1 MQCLRFSLLFGCGV
15 LALACALAGVQAQAA
30 TPFTITASNVTMP
43 SSGNGYSQYS
53 VTNIPVTG
61 TMSISTSY
69 AGTETQAKMPTCANT
84 PPVVYQVKAGGTLSG
99 TIACYPYG
107 AGIPASLPQGRRSSR
122 AAAAGL
128 AFAGALLFGLGLR
141 RRMRCWLVMTVLAAG
156 TLAGLAGIGAC
167 GGSSNGMTPGT
178 YPYTFMAT
186 NSPTSGL
193 GPVWEATTTINVT
206 VP

>member
-1 MQCLRFSLLFGCGV
+1 MPEPRFSRLFGCV
-15 LALACALAGVQAQAA
+15 LALAFGITCFEAKAA
-30 TPFTITASNVTMP
+30 APFTITASDVAMP

-53 VTNIPVTG
+53 VTNIPITG

-69 AGTETQAKMPTCANT
+69 AGTETGARMPTCANT

-107 AGIPASLPQGRRSSR
+107 AGLPAGLPQGRPSGR
-122 AAAAGL
+122 AAAGL
-128 AFAGALLFGLGLR
+128 ALAGALLFGFGLR
-141 RRMRCWLVMTVLAAG
+141 CRLRRWLALTVLAAG

-178 YPYTFMAT
+178 YPYTISAVNGNPLT
-186 NSPTSGL
+186 GL
-193 GPVWEATTTINVT
+193 VVEASTTIEVT